1 MTGIGYSPAL
11 MQRLAARE
19 LPMDTLALA
28 KFLVGKILIREFP
41 EGIAGGRIVE
51 AEAYPPGD
59 EACHAYR
66 GLTARNRPLFLERGH
81 IYVYRIYGKSLL
93 LNISSESQD
102 VGAGV
107 LLRAIEPMFGLS
119 LMQRHRPAAPMA
131 ALARGPGN
139 LGAALQI
146 SLNMNGL
153 LIGDPPLRLLSD
165 GLMPETAAARRIGIR
180 KNADML
186 WRYYM
191 RGSRYVSGPR
201 SIVTAGHGNG
211 E

>member
-1 MTGIGYSPAL
+1 MTGIGYLPAL
-11 MQRLAARE
+11 MQRLAACE

-51 AEAYPPGD
+51 TEAYPPGD

-66 GLTARNRPLFLERGH
+66 GLTARNRSLFLERGH

-107 LLRAIEPMFGLS
+107 LLRAMEPMYGLS
-119 LMQRHRPAAPMA
+119 LMQR
-131 ALARGPGN
+131 
-139 LGAALQI
+139 
-146 SLNMNGL
+146 
-153 LIGDPPLRLLSD
+153 
-165 GLMPETAAARRIGIR
+165 
-180 KNADML
+180 
-186 WRYYM
+186 
-191 RGSRYVSGPR
+191 
-201 SIVTAGHGNG
+201 
-211 E
+211 